1 VAISSRQSK
10 LPKDMREG
18 KMPMYDSPRLAN
30 EQTNEG
36 EAPRPRPASG
46 TDALADLFGADAVL
60 PEQIIAGYRNDSAL
74 SGENA
79 LMLAVLEDGIRC
91 FQEHYRNPRC
101 NPRLLSEEAEQW
113 IRADDW
119 DWPVSFNNVCE
130 TLGLNPEALRG
141 ALLRWKAEQVA
152 AAGQDTTSAPRKVY
166 RLHLRTKR
174 AQAVR

>member
-1 VAISSRQSK
+1 MQRQETK
-10 LPKDMREG
+10 QQP
-18 KMPMYDSPRLAN
+18 
-30 EQTNEG
+30 EQPER
-36 EAPRPRPASG
+36 RPYSG
-46 TDALADLFGADAVL
+46 LEALADLFGGDAVL
-60 PEQIIAGYRNDSAL
+60 PEQIVAGYRNDSSL

-130 TLGLNPEALRG
+130 TLGMNPEALRG
-141 ALLRWKAEQVA
+141 ALLRWKAQQTA
-152 AAGQDTTSAPRKVY
+152 ATEINGASTPRKVY

-174 AQAVR
+174 SQAVR

>member
-1 VAISSRQSK
+1 
-10 LPKDMREG
+10 MREG
-18 KMPMYDSPRLAN
+18 TLHMQEPSQLADREKEETPAPAPPRL
-30 EQTNEG
+30 TG
-36 EAPRPRPASG
+36 MEALS
-46 TDALADLFGADAVL
+46 DLFGADAVL
-60 PEQIIAGYRNDSAL
+60 PEQIVAGYRNDSSL

-101 NPRLLSEEAEQW
+101 NPRLLSEEAETW

-130 TLGLNPEALRG
+130 TLGLNPSALRG

-152 AAGQDTTSAPRKVY
+152 HRESSAAPRKVY